1 MSTETFKKRQ
11 KENARREKQKLKLA
25 RKIERKNEKARGEGS
40 SYDDDLEMGSQ
51 IAEPEPTISES
62 GIHEEG
68 SH

>member
-25 RKIERKNEKARGEGS
+25 RKIERKNGKVRGEGS
-40 SYDDDLEMGSQ
+40 SYDDDLELVPQNVES
-51 IAEPEPTISES
+51 EPAISES
-62 GIHEEG
+62 GVHEES

>member
-25 RKIERKNEKARGEGS
+25 RKIERKNEKLRGEGS
-40 SYDDDLEMGSQ
+40 SYDDDLELVPQNTES
-51 IAEPEPTISES
+51 EPANSES
-62 GIHEEG
+62 GGHEES

>member
-25 RKIERKNEKARGEGS
+25 RKIERKNEKVRGEGS
-40 SYDDDLEMGSQ
+40 SYDDDLELVPQ
-51 IAEPEPTISES
+51 NAESEPANSES
-62 GIHEEG
+62 GVHEES

>member
-25 RKIERKNEKARGEGS
+25 RKIERKNDKVKGEGS
-40 SYDDDLEMGSQ
+40 SYDDDLELLPQ
-51 IAEPEPTISES
+51 DAEPEPAISES